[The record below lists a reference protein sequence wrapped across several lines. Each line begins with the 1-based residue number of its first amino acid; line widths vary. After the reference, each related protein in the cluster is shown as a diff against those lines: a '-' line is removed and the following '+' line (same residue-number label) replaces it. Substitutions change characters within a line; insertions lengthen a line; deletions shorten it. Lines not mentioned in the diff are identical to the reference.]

1 MSVLGGMRPFSKI
14 VILSFIALFMAALP
28 AYLSAETSLPKPA
41 GPVNDFADVITPPY
55 EKRIGNLAKELFDKT
70 GVALVVVTM
79 HDLGGDD
86 HNEYATRLYNAW
98 GIGKK
103 GEDKGVLI
111 LVIVRQRKMR
121 IETGAGL
128 KAFLTESLV
137 QEIQDRFMA
146 PFLKQNNYD
155 DGLLNGVVAIGKII
169 SKQAGAT
176 IHADAS
182 PKAVQE
188 GRSGFPIG
196 VAVLVLGAAILAFVL
211 YKSHGRSKA
220 KANLGNIQK

>member
-1 MSVLGGMRPFSKI
+1 MVSGFMRRLPRI
-14 VILSFIALFMAALP
+14 VAFLLLFLFVVASLVRVSPQKPLP
-28 AYLSAETSLPKPA
+28 NPA

-211 YKSHGRSKA
+211 YKIYGRSKA

>member
-1 MSVLGGMRPFSKI
+1 MVSGSMRRLPRI
-14 VILSFIALFMAALP
+14 VAFLLLFLFVVASLVRV
-28 AYLSAETSLPKPA
+28 SAEKPLPKPA
-41 GPVNDFADVITPPY
+41 GPVNDFADLITPPY

-169 SKQAGAT
+169 SKQAGVT
-176 IHADAS
+176 INADAS

-211 YKSHGRSKA
+211 YKIYGRSKA